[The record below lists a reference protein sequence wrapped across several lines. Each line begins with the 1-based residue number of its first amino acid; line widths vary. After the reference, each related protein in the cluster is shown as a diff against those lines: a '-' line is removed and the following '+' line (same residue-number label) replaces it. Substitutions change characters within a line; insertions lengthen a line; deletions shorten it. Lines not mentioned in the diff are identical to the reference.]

1 MKIVGIDLAWQSEN
15 NTTALAIGGLHGGMF
30 RIEIVYEALA
40 GLDEIVD
47 VVHQEGGVQGVAIDA
62 PLIITNQ
69 SGQRLCERELS
80 KVYGGRGASCHSSNL
95 TLYPNPTSLTLSTRL
110 QEKGFKHLMPAV
122 RGRWQLE
129 CYPHPAIIE
138 IFGLSERLPYKKGR
152 VAEKKQ
158 GQANLAKHIKSLEE
172 SQTLRLKIEKGAE
185 QFLNEKRIFSNK
197 GADLKKNEDALD
209 SIICAYIGALY
220 ASSVSEKTFGSIET
234 GYIYVPQQKCI

>member
-1 MKIVGIDLAWQSEN
+1 MKIVGIDLAWKSEN
-15 NTTALAIGGLHGGMF
+15 NTTALAIGELNGDMF
-30 RIEIVYEALA
+30 RLDIVHEASA

-47 VVHQEGGVQGVAIDA
+47 VVHQEGYVQGVAIDA

-69 SGQRLCERELS
+69 SGQRSCERELS
-80 KVYGGRGASCHSSNL
+80 RVYGGRWASCHASNL
-95 TLYPNPTSLTLSTRL
+95 TLYPNPTSSTLSRRL
-110 QEKGFKHLMPAV
+110 QEKGFKHLISPN

-138 IFGLSERLPYKKGR
+138 IFGLSKRLPYKKGR

-172 SQTLRLKIEKGAE
+172 SQILRIKIENSAE
-185 QFLNEKRIFSNK
+185 QFLSEKRIFSNN
-197 GADLKKNEDALD
+197 GMMLKKNEDALD
-209 SIICAYIGALY
+209 SILCAYIGALY
-220 ASSVSEKTFGSIET
+220 AMSVSAKTFGSIET